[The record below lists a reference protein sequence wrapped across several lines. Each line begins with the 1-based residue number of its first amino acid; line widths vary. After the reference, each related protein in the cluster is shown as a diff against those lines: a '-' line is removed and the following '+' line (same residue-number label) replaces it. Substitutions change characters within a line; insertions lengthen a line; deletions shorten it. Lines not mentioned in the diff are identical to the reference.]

1 MIIANPTY
9 LNADPDLKAILANQ
23 LALFCVSLPILSE
36 LPIAVCIAFVTLMA
50 VRILLLFLGIRWIPL
65 AMITGNAAILPIL
78 WTNVND
84 KAA

>member
-36 LPIAVCIAFVTLMA
+36 LPIAVSIAFVTLMA
-50 VRILLLFLGIRWIPL
+50 VRICCCFSASAKWPLGSWC
-65 AMITGNAAILPIL
+65 
-78 WTNVND
+78 
-84 KAA
+84 